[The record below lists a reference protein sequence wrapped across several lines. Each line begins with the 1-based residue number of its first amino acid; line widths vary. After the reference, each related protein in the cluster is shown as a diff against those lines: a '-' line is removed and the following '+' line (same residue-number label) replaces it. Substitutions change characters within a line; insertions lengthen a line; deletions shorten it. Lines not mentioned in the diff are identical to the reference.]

1 MESKPDENNVKH
13 NIFLLY
19 SDKVSFFHGFNFCEA
34 NAIITLNFVSWDLKN
49 VYYLVEVRYL

>member
-19 SDKVSFFHGFNFCEA
+19 SDKVSFFLGFNFFKE
-34 NAIITLNFVSWDLKN
+34 NALITLNFVSWELKN
-49 VYYLVEVRYL
+49 V

>member
-19 SDKVSFFHGFNFCEA
+19 SDKVSFFLGYNFGEA
-34 NAIITLNFVSWDLKN
+34 NALITLNFVSWELKN
-49 VYYLVEVRYL
+49 V

>member
-19 SDKVSFFHGFNFCEA
+19 SDKVSFFLGFNFGEA
-34 NAIITLNFVSWDLKN
+34 NALITLNYNSKMYNTVVCKK
-49 VYYLVEVRYL
+49 V